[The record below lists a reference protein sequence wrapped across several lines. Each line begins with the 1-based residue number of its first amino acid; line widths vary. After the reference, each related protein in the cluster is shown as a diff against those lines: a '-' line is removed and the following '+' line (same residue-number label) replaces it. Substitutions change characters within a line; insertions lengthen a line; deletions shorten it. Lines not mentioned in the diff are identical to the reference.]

1 MQKNKKIKPLEWLMM
16 LACLVLVV
24 GQVFLDLTMPDYMS
38 KITRLIQT
46 EGSTMPEILKAGGL
60 MLACALGS
68 AVLSIIVGFFAAK
81 ISAGVSARLR
91 DAVYSKV
98 STFGAKEIKSFS
110 TASLITRSTN
120 DVNQIGQV
128 IAMGLQVMIKAPILA
143 VWAILKIVGKGWQ
156 WSVATM
162 VGVVIVI
169 SLLLVITIFAVPKFK
184 KTQKQTDDLN
194 RITRESLQ
202 GIRIVH
208 AFNAEEYQEQ
218 KFGEINSDLAKTHLF
233 VQRIMSLIS
242 PTMSLVM
249 QGLSVAIYAIGA
261 VLINA
266 SGSLAR
272 LTLFSDMV
280 VFSSYAMQVISA
292 FMMIAMIF
300 FMLPRAM
307 VSLKRIKEV
316 LKTSPEIVGGNFNG
330 NSLEKGTIEF
340 DNVSFKYADA
350 QEYVLENINFKVNK
364 GETVAFIGSTGSG
377 KSTLMNLIPRFYDA
391 TSGSVKIDGVDV
403 KEYDLSSLN
412 NKMGYISQKPTIF
425 TGTIESNVALG
436 TTKDGK
442 AQIDD
447 IENAINL
454 AQAEE
459 FVKAKENGILSEVT
473 QGGTNLSGGQKQRL
487 SIARA
492 LARKPEILIFDDSFS
507 ALDYKTDKL
516 LRENLR
522 QKLSNTTCLIVAQ
535 RIGTILNADK
545 IIVLDEGKIVGVGTH
560 NELLKNCEVYK
571 QIALSQLSKE
581 ELANGTK

>member
-68 AVLSIIVGFFAAK
+68 AILSVIVGFFAAK

-91 DAVYSKV
+91 DAVYNKV

-218 KFGEINSDLAKTHLF
+218 KFGEINNDLTKTHLF
-233 VQRIMSLIS
+233 VQRIMSLIG

-266 SGSLAR
+266 SGSLER

-316 LKTSPEIVGGNFNG
+316 LNTSPEIVGGNFNG
-330 NSLEKGTIEF
+330 DSLETGTIEF
-340 DNVSFKYADA
+340 DNVSFKYPDA

-377 KSTLMNLIPRFYDA
+377 KSTLINLIPRFYDA
-391 TSGSVKIDGVDV
+391 TSGSVKVDGVDV

-436 TTKDGK
+436 TAKDGK
-442 AQIDD
+442 AQISD

-459 FVKAKENGILSEVT
+459 FVKTKENGILSEVT

-522 QKLSNTTCLIVAQ
+522 EKLSNTTCLIVAQ

-545 IIVLDEGKIVGVGTH
+545 IIVLDEGKMVGMGTH
-560 NELLKNCEVYK
+560 SELLKKCEVYK